1 MPLTDFFSSNNNYNE
16 KITTI
21 IEAMNIT
28 IIELQMSVPSLSYQM
43 SPNVAAYSEKKI
55 IKATWLFAK
64 IWKSKGWRGASRTQ

>member
-28 IIELQMSVPSLSYQM
+28 IIELHMSVPSLLYQM
-43 SPNVAAYSEKKI
+43 SPNVAA
-55 IKATWLFAK
+55 
-64 IWKSKGWRGASRTQ
+64 